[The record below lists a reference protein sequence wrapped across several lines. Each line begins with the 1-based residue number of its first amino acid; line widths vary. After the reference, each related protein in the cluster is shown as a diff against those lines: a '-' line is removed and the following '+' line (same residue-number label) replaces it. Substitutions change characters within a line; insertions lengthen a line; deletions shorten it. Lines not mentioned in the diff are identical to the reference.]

1 MLALEIV
8 FAVTAGILSVLSLLT
23 HRSIKHLHVGRAFWI
38 PVFMSST
45 LFLIGSLVN
54 ILFEFGFAI
63 PFIPLTTGEFVQLTS
78 IFAICSLVGGIYSYS
93 RQVRSILPKEE
104 PKLLPDVK
112 VKLTMAP
119 EPDANIQEE
128 GEFHEGPY
136 QTTAVAQDEASAAS
150 AAASIAAMTESVHC
164 EHELGYL
171 QTLPRDAALPDECF
185 SCDRIIDCK
194 HSPVKKTV
202 KPTTKS

>member
-8 FAVTAGILSVLSLLT
+8 FAVTAGILSALSLLT

-54 ILFEFGFAI
+54 VLFEFGLAI
-63 PFIPLTTGEFVQLTS
+63 PFIYLTTDEFVQLTR

-112 VKLTMAP
+112 VKLTLAS
-119 EPDANIQEE
+119 EQEDE
-128 GEFHEGPY
+128 NVQKKGEFHEGPY
-136 QTTAVAQDEASAAS
+136 QTTAVAQDEASAA
-150 AAASIAAMTESVHC
+150 AQAPTESIHC

-171 QTLPRDAALPDECF
+171 QTLPRGAPLPEECF
-185 SCDRIIDCK
+185 SCDRIIDCR

-202 KPTTKS
+202 KPTAKS